1 MSLSHTTL
9 LSQISE
15 IVTIDVDS
23 MDPVDAARHTSTSF
37 KFCDMTS
44 NQAIVQ
50 GQASRPERSQLL
62 DAAVDSVI
70 SKHRGTDQNQVV
82 DEILDTLTVLLAK
95 EVYPNLTGRV
105 HAQAAPSTAY
115 DTEGTVAHAK
125 RLITIFAENGIPK
138 ERVCIKIPATPQSIL
153 ACQQLEQVGIKTLAT
168 CLFSVPQAVAASQ
181 AGCLYVAP
189 YFNELRVHFDPQ
201 IWKEYQDTASE
212 HAMGP
217 VIQDIIRVF
226 KLLGAKTLVM
236 PASIVTTAEVIALT
250 SLRPNHLTLSGSVL
264 GGLADASPVSVS
276 ELSERAQF
284 DSSSKDSGATVNYL
298 ENGGAAL
305 KAALENDGEVSRKL
319 ADALKIFAE
328 MEAQTKELIRD
339 KLVAGKTA

>member
-23 MDPVDAARHTSTSF
+23 MDPIDAARHTSTSF

-50 GQASRPERSQLL
+50 GQASRPERSQLF

-70 SKHRGTDQNQVV
+70 SKHRGKDQNQMV

-138 ERVCIKIPATPQSIL
+138 ER
-153 ACQQLEQVGIKTLAT
+153 
-168 CLFSVPQAVAASQ
+168 
-181 AGCLYVAP
+181 
-189 YFNELRVHFDPQ
+189 

-264 GGLADASPVSVS
+264 GGLADASTVSVS

-284 DSSSKDSGATVNYL
+284 DSSCKDSGAAVDYL

-305 KAALENDGEVSRKL
+305 KVALENDGEVSRKL

-328 MEAQTKELIRD
+328 MEAQTKEIIRD
-339 KLVAGKTA
+339 KLMAGKTA